1 MRTGGIAMLGLILL
15 IAAFVLALIEAFQ
28 PWQRPW
34 GRPHLGWLAIALWL
48 LVQILATGGLR

>member
-1 MRTGGIAMLGLILL
+1 MGTGGIAMVGLILL
-15 IAAFVLALIEAFQ
+15 IAAFILALIEAFQ

-48 LVQILATGGLR
+48 LSLILGTAGLR